1 MTETPLLGTDFRLV
15 LLEMPS
21 KQISWYAKTV
31 TEALD
36 VLNSHERGLTKEEA
50 AKRLQEYGL
59 NKLPEGKVDG
69 LFLIFFRQFQSPLIY
84 ILFVAA
90 GIVFVTG
97 ETIDALIIFTVL
109 LFNAIVGTIQ
119 EGKAQNTLLAL
130 KKFAETSATV
140 LRDGMELIV
149 PDTEIISGDIIVLQE
164 GEKVPADA
172 RIIFSNTLKVDEA
185 SLTGES
191 EPVTKTD
198 TVAPADNL
206 QVADQKNMVFKG
218 TYILSGNGMAVVV
231 ATGIKTEIGKIAQE
245 ISSID
250 TEIPLKTNIRYLSRV
265 IIVTVAVISASLI
278 VLGVLSGKSLKEMF
292 TTAVALSVSIIPE
305 GLPIVMTLVL
315 ATGVFRMSKRNV
327 LVKRLQAVE
336 ALGQTKVIAVDK
348 TGTLTRN
355 EMVIQRVYVDGKNF
369 GITGSGYEPK
379 GEATLDG
386 KTIDPLSHP
395 ELLFSG
401 RIAAFCANARL
412 SFSEET
418 STWKIAG
425 DPTEAA
431 MLVLSEKIGF
441 RHETL
446 EQETPKVFEL
456 PFDYQKKY
464 HATIRAVDGKNF
476 LTIVGAP
483 EAVLLLCKDIWH
495 KDRAET
501 LSADMKKELESVFHN
516 LARGGF
522 RILAYA
528 INPDTS
534 QSVDGNAMPPLT
546 FVGFFCMNDALRG
559 EVKEAM
565 QRVRAADMRVV
576 MITGDHRLTAQAIAK
591 EADIWREG
599 DSVLTGEEI
608 DKMSEDELAEKLART
623 SVFARVTPDHKL
635 RIIQAYRKRGE
646 IVAMTGDGVNDAPSL
661 VAADLG
667 VAMGKIGT
675 EVAKEASDIVL
686 LDDNFASIVSAT
698 EEGRSIYK
706 TVKKVLTFLFSTSIG
721 EVINITGALILKW
734 PIPLLPSQIIWLN
747 FITDGFL
754 TAALAMEPK
763 EKGLMQGK
771 FERPKKWIVDG
782 FMAKRMLLMAPVMG
796 LGTLYLFSQ
805 YFETDIAKGWTV
817 ALTTMAVFQW
827 FNAWNCRSE
836 SKSIFQMN
844 PFSNMYLVGMT
855 AIVICLQLA
864 AVYTPFLQKVLH
876 TVPLSLSE
884 WLIII
889 PIAGLVILVE
899 EIRKFFFRR
908 NLSRTNQKPDA
919 LRASGFADHLVGF
932 PTKTS

>member
-1 MTETPLLGTDFRLV
+1 M
-15 LLEMPS
+15 
-21 KQISWYAKTV
+21 QITQQTLWYAKTV
-31 TEALD
+31 SD
-36 VLNSHERGLTKEEA
+36 VLDALHSREHGLTKEEA
-50 AKRLQEYGL
+50 NERFKKYGF

-69 LFLIFFRQFQSPLIY
+69 LLLIFLRQFQSPLIY

-90 GIVFVTG
+90 GIVFVMG
-97 ETIDALIIFTVL
+97 SAIDASIIFIVL

-140 LRDGMELIV
+140 LRDGRELIV
-149 PDTEIISGDIIVLQE
+149 LDTEVMPGDIIVLQE

-172 RIIFSNTLKVDEA
+172 RIIFANTLKIDEA

-198 TVAPADNL
+198 IVVSVNDL
-206 QVADQKNMVFKG
+206 SVADQKNMIFKG
-218 TYILSGNGMAVVV
+218 THILSGNGTAVVV
-231 ATGIKTEIGKIAQE
+231 ATGLATEIGKIAQK

-250 TEIPLKTNIRYLSRV
+250 TEIPLKTNIRYLSR
-265 IIVTVAVISASLI
+265 IIVVTVAIISVSLI
-278 VLGVLSGKSLKEMF
+278 ILGVLFGKSLKEMF

-315 ATGVFRMSKRNV
+315 ATGVHRMSKRKV

-369 GITGSGYEPK
+369 SITGNGYEPN
-379 GEATLDG
+379 GEVIFDD
-386 KTIDPLSHP
+386 KTIDPLNHP

-418 STWKIAG
+418 KLWKIAG

-441 RHETL
+441 HHDML
-446 EQETPKVFEL
+446 EQETPKIFEL
-456 PFDYQKKY
+456 PFNYQKKY
-464 HATIRAVDGKNF
+464 HVTIRAVDDKNF

-483 EAVLLLCKDIWH
+483 EKVLELCKNVWH
-495 KDRAET
+495 KDGIEN
-501 LSADMKKELESVFHN
+501 LNEEKKKELELAFHN
-516 LARGGF
+516 LAQNGF
-522 RILAYA
+522 RVVAYA
-528 INPDTS
+528 INPD
-534 QSVDGNAMPPLT
+534 VDRSINSDTIPPLT
-546 FVGFFCMNDALRG
+546 FVGFFGMNDALRP

-576 MITGDHRLTAQAIAK
+576 MITGDHILTAQAIAK

-599 DSVLTGEEI
+599 DNVLTGEEI
-608 DKMSEDELAEKLART
+608 DKMSDEELSEKLART
-623 SVFARVTPDHKL
+623 SVFARVTPEHKL

-675 EVAKEASDIVL
+675 EVTKEASDIVL
-686 LDDNFASIVSAT
+686 LDDNFASIVGAA
-698 EEGRSIYK
+698 EEGRGIYK
-706 TVKKVLTFLFSTSIG
+706 TIKKVILYLFSTSTG
-721 EVINITGALILKW
+721 EVLVIASALVLGY
-734 PIPLLPSQIIWLN
+734 PLPLLAAQIIWLN
-747 FITDGFL
+747 FVTDGFL
-754 TAALAMEPK
+754 DVALAMEPK
-763 EKGLMQGK
+763 EKGLMRGK

-782 FMAKRMLLMAPVMG
+782 LMTQRMFLMALPMAI
-796 LGTLYLFSQ
+796 GTLYLFKG
-805 YFETDIAKGWTV
+805 YFETDITKAWTIS
-817 ALTTMAVFQW
+817 LTTLAVFQW

-844 PFSNMYLVGMT
+844 PFSNKFLIGAT
-855 AIVICLQLA
+855 AIVIFLQFA
-864 AVYTPFLQKVLH
+864 ALYSPFLQKILH
-876 TVPLSLSE
+876 TTPLSISE

-889 PIAGLVILVE
+889 PIAGSIILVE

-908 NLSRTNQKPDA
+908 RKLA
-919 LRASGFADHLVGF
+919 I
-932 PTKTS
+932 